1 MIIDGFLE
9 FSDSQAVTTTAVG
22 TNVVD
27 ISVPRSVGNGE
38 PMAAVFSVVTNADQ
52 ASGDEDYIFDL
63 EYADDAGQTTGV
75 QLMGRRIFESG
86 TPAAPAQNADL
97 LVAGY
102 VMAIPLPPTT
112 AGESGQFIGVR
123 YTTAGTSP
131 SITVNAWL
139 APLKDVS
146 QYVAYADNVEIS

>member
-27 ISVPRSVGNGE
+27 ISVARSVGNGE
-38 PMAAVFSVVTNADQ
+38 PMAVCFSVVTAADQ
-52 ASGDEDYIFDL
+52 TTGDENYTFDL
-63 EYADDAGQTTGV
+63 EYATDAAQTTGV

-86 TPAAPAQNADL
+86 TPTTPAQNADL

-112 AGESGQFIGVR
+112 ASENGQFIGVR

-139 APLKDVS
+139 APLKDVG

>member
-9 FSDSQAVTTTAVG
+9 FSDSQEVTTTTVG
-22 TNVVD
+22 DNVID
-27 ISVPRSVGNGE
+27 ISVPRGVGNGE
-38 PMAAVFSVVTNADQ
+38 PMAAVFSVVVDADQ
-52 ASGDEDYIFDL
+52 TTGDEDYTFDL
-63 EYADDAGQTTGV
+63 EYATDAGQTTGV

-86 TPAAPAQNADL
+86 TPTAPAQNADL

-112 AGESGQFIGVR
+112 AGENGQFIGVR
-123 YTTAGTSP
+123 YTTSGTSP

-139 APLKDVS
+139 APLKDVG